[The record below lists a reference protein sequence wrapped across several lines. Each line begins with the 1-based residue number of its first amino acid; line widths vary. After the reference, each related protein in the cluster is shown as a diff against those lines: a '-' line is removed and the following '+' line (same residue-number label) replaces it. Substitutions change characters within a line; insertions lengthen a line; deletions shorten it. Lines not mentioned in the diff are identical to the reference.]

1 MRMRYNALGEVY
13 QMEKK
18 LIYKMLR
25 QCFQQYDHEASE
37 EDYEKL
43 YKQVVEEAKEA
54 QVALY
59 ELINDVVYEYLTN

>member
-1 MRMRYNALGEVY
+1 
-13 QMEKK
+13 MEKK

-25 QCFQQYDHEASE
+25 QCFQQYEHEASE

-43 YKQVVEEAKEA
+43 CERVVEEAEGA

>member
-1 MRMRYNALGEVY
+1 
-13 QMEKK
+13 MEKK

-25 QCFQQYDHEASE
+25 QCFQQYEHEASE

-43 YKQVVEEAKEA
+43 CVRVVEEAEGA

>member
-1 MRMRYNALGEVY
+1 
-13 QMEKK
+13 MEKK

-25 QCFQQYDHEASE
+25 QCFQQYEHEASE

-43 YKQVVEEAKEA
+43 YERIIEEQTQGE
-54 QVALY
+54 QIPLY

>member
-1 MRMRYNALGEVY
+1 
-13 QMEKK
+13 MEKK
-18 LIYKMLR
+18 LIYKMIR
-25 QCFQQYDHEASE
+25 QCFQQYEHEASE

-43 YKQVVEEAKEA
+43 YERVVKEAEEA